1 MRLATVPI
9 LALAVMAGTAAVAQ
23 EMHGDVAVGRRLAE
37 RWCASCHQL
46 AGTVKEPAASFPQ
59 IARMPSTT
67 ALALRV
73 FLRTSH
79 PTMPNVTLTPA
90 DTDDLVAFIL
100 SLK

>member
-9 LALAVMAGTAAVAQ
+9 TALAVMAGAVAAAQ
-23 EMHGDVAVGRRLAE
+23 EMHGDVAAGRHLAE
-37 RWCASCHQL
+37 HWCASCHQL
-46 AGTVKEPAASFPQ
+46 EGSAKEPAASFPQ

-79 PTMPNVTLTPA
+79 PTMPNVALTTA